1 MSAADLDMKRIGELW
16 NLAVLI
22 IGQRIPEYRAAH
34 GVGSAV
40 EAAVLE
46 MLGDALE
53 CMTHAVAL
61 ASVHPPTAAAL
72 DRRAQAVRTLIDD
85 TEAELDAWREVDHLG
100 AVAQA
105 VDEAKGA
112 TLH

>member
-1 MSAADLDMKRIGELW
+1 MSAADLDMSRIGQLW
-16 NLAVLI
+16 NRAVSILD
-22 IGQRIPEYRAAH
+22 QVQAYRAEHYA
-34 GVGSAV
+34 GSAA

-46 MLGDALE
+46 MLRDALT
-53 CMTHAVAL
+53 CMSHAVAL
-61 ASVHPPTAAAL
+61 ASVHPATAAAL
-72 DRRAQAVRTLIDD
+72 DRRAEVVRTLIDD

-105 VDEAKGA
+105 VDEARGQ